1 MKRVKIFFVEKS
13 SRKNKCI
20 IDWGEK
26 IVNNTE
32 RAKEAELTTV
42 LDHVLNNKEIRR
54 RFVEQWTLLRQN
66 E

>member
-1 MKRVKIFFVEKS
+1 MHNRLK
-13 SRKNKCI
+13 
-20 IDWGEK
+20 K

-42 LDHVLNNKEIRR
+42 LDHVLNNKEIRK
-54 RFVEQWTLLRQN
+54 RFVEQWTLLKRN